1 MPKRSASDAGLEPT
15 PSTSAAA
22 NAIESAGA
30 VNCQRLLDIVSSWE
44 EQSTRSQSDDPSR
57 LEKSKNMVT
66 YLRAQLDEKDQ
77 MQGIMASYSEEEA
90 KILEKAM
97 TTKMSRIWNVGT
109 HLRVAKVTNKL
120 ASKRE
125 KEYYNSFKEV
135 ERKRAKK
142 WPKNKDCHGCG
153 CGQKQCSS
161 CWEGFD
167 DYPFED

>member
-1 MPKRSASDAGLEPT
+1 MF
-15 PSTSAAA
+15 
-22 NAIESAGA
+22 
-30 VNCQRLLDIVSSWE
+30 
-44 EQSTRSQSDDPSR
+44 
-57 LEKSKNMVT
+57 T